1 MAPQEDSEMKTTRT
15 LTIRRGEGTYL
26 IDEME
31 QVASYKTGEV
41 EELTEALDYAVAILS
56 DLSERGD
63 DAAGEACEALD
74 ELRAF
79 LVR

>member
-1 MAPQEDSEMKTTRT
+1 MKTTRT

-31 QVASYKTGEV
+31 PVASYKTKEIEGLV
-41 EELTEALDYAVAILS
+41 VALDYAVAILY
-56 DLSERGD
+56 DLSERGGD
-63 DAAGEACEALD
+63 DAGEACEMLD